1 MYVVPNRT
9 NRVLTTTKYTSMVM
23 LASTGNMC
31 LHKQHKKYR
40 AITTGHRKVSERM
53 KNWTRMLGK
62 YQLVRIRCY
71 TSTSV
76 DRIMLLG
83 LTQSRTYPLFKLSI
97 KCSTFGFSSKI
108 EFENL
113 CF

>member
-53 KNWTRMLGK
+53 ENWTRMLGK

-71 TSTSV
+71 TSTSM